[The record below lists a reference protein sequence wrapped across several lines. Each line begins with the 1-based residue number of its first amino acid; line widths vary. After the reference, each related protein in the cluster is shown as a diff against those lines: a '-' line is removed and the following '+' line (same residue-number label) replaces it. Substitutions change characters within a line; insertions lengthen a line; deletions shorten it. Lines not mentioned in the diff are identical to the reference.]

1 MLPDDI
7 KNDGPLV
14 QNTQIWNRSKSC
26 GDFLVRGSSFKNIRR
41 YGTIF
46 RSKRGF
52 VEDNT
57 IEDCPAAEIELS
69 WVKNAVLRNN
79 RVRHA
84 SGKFIPT
91 TLKASHSEDVIHQ
104 TEKL

>member
-1 MLPDDI
+1 MPAAARYIAAGDPNPPDGGVRDQATC
-7 KNDGPLV
+7 KGE
-14 QNTQIWNRSKSC
+14 
-26 GDFLVRGSSFKNIRR
+26 FLLSGM
-41 YGTIF
+41 Y
-46 RSKRGF
+46 
-52 VEDNT
+52 EDAKASQQASAAQ
-57 IEDCPAAEIELS
+57 PAAEIELS